1 MITENYVD
9 VNGIYTEHF
18 TLQSG
23 IMEIVSVTVAAKELG
38 LSNNRVRELIRAGKL
53 PAQKLGREWA
63 IIREDLEEFKN
74 TERPTGRPPKKK
86 PKQ

>member
-9 VNGIYTEHF
+9 VNGIYTECF
-18 TLQSG
+18 TLQSN
-23 IMEIVSVTVAAKELG
+23 IMEIVSVTAAAKELG

-74 TERPTGRPPKKK
+74 TERPVGRPPKKK
-86 PKQ
+86 SK